1 MSVRGWRSKLPRVFI
16 AGIATVAAIAIISEM
31 VSERDVGGE
40 LIVDVPTP
48 TIESRS
54 WAVGQEPTGVIFDG
68 ERLWVAET
76 GFGSVTSYGL
86 EGQRLDTA
94 DVGGQPAVLA
104 SGAGF
109 VWALDAD
116 DGSVTQLDADANV
129 VRKFQVGLEP
139 AGLIFLGDHLW
150 VSDPIRGSVSKI
162 SLQGALAQ
170 LLEIGV
176 SPGAITKTPE
186 QVLVVDGDTLTVTG
200 IDPGGNIVGSFE
212 YPDQIDIGDFEH
224 VPGTPTA
231 FLSIPD
237 ALWIA
242 FGGIG
247 QVMRLTPAGTFSG
260 LTRVPTGPLAL
271 AWSGSELWVVS
282 TDAATI
288 TRISSTGTIIATH
301 DIGGSPTGIAH
312 DGEHGW
318 VTDSEKNV
326 LIRFTPVEL
335 VP

>member
-1 MSVRGWRSKLPRVFI
+1 MNAREWRSKLPRVLI
-16 AGIATVAAIAIISEM
+16 AGIAIIAAIAI
-31 VSERDVGGE
+31 VSEISSDRDVGGE
-40 LIVDVPTP
+40 LIVEVPTP
-48 TIESRS
+48 AIESKS

-76 GFGSVTSYGL
+76 GFGTVTSYGL
-86 EGQRLDTA
+86 EGQRLNTA

-104 SGAGF
+104 SGRGF
-109 VWALDAD
+109 VWALDTG

-129 VRKFQVGLEP
+129 VRKFQVGLDP
-139 AGLIFLGDHLW
+139 TGLVFFGDHLW

-186 QVLVVDGDTLTVTG
+186 QVLVIDDETLTVTG
-200 IDPGGNIVGSFE
+200 IDQDGNLVGSFE

-224 VPGTPTA
+224 IPGPPTA
-231 FLSIPD
+231 FLSTSD

-247 QVMRLTPAGTFSG
+247 QVMRLTPAGNFSG
-260 LTRVPTGPLAL
+260 LTRVPTGHLGL
-271 AWSGSELWVVS
+271 AWNGNELWVVS

-288 TRISSTGTIIATH
+288 TRISGTGTIVETH
-301 DIGGSPTGIAH
+301 DIGGHPTSIAH
-312 DGEHGW
+312 DGNHGW
-318 VTDSEKNV
+318 VTDDEKDV
-326 LIRFTPVEL
+326 LIQFTPIDL